1 MGVFD
6 AALADLHDD
15 EDMATAASYRRP
27 PFTWHAVRVIRS
39 QSSDAFGN
47 ARAGAH
53 QVDILASDIADI
65 PQRGDEILIGE
76 TTHTVEDA
84 EADVLQLSWRL
95 TLSQPAAE

>member
-1 MGVFD
+1 MTVF
-6 AALADLHDD
+6 ATALATLHADAN
-15 EDMATAASYRRP
+15 MAIAASYRRP
-27 PFTWHAVRVIRS
+27 PYAWQAVRVIRS
-39 QSSDAFGN
+39 QASDAFGN

-53 QVDILASDIADI
+53 QVDVLASEVADI

-95 TLSQPAAE
+95 TLSQPADT